1 MAERLCQVPHNRPT
15 RGFDRIDDVLA
26 ADYHRHI
33 NEKRN
38 QLRIKALKQIPT
50 MEKLMRKFIFAA
62 TATIIL
68 AAPFASAASAEEVI
82 VKERPNTVVK
92 ERVGPPEAVVRERV
106 APPEVVVR
114 DRAPEVKEKVII
126 NR

>member
-1 MAERLCQVPHNRPT
+1 
-15 RGFDRIDDVLA
+15 
-26 ADYHRHI
+26 
-33 NEKRN
+33 
-38 QLRIKALKQIPT
+38 
-50 MEKLMRKFIFAA
+50 MRKFIFAA
-62 TATIIL
+62 TATILL

-82 VKERPNTVVK
+82 VKERPDAVVK

-106 APPEVVVR
+106 GPPDVVVR

>member
-1 MAERLCQVPHNRPT
+1 
-15 RGFDRIDDVLA
+15 
-26 ADYHRHI
+26 
-33 NEKRN
+33 
-38 QLRIKALKQIPT
+38 
-50 MEKLMRKFIFAA
+50 MRKFIFAA
-62 TATIIL
+62 TATILL

-82 VKERPNTVVK
+82 VKERPNAVVK

>member
-1 MAERLCQVPHNRPT
+1 
-15 RGFDRIDDVLA
+15 
-26 ADYHRHI
+26 
-33 NEKRN
+33 
-38 QLRIKALKQIPT
+38 
-50 MEKLMRKFIFAA
+50 MRKFIFAA

-82 VKERPNTVVK
+82 VKERPNAVVK

-106 APPEVVVR
+106 APPEAVVR

>member
-1 MAERLCQVPHNRPT
+1 
-15 RGFDRIDDVLA
+15 
-26 ADYHRHI
+26 
-33 NEKRN
+33 
-38 QLRIKALKQIPT
+38 
-50 MEKLMRKFIFAA
+50 MRKFIFAA
-62 TATIIL
+62 TATILL

-82 VKERPNTVVK
+82 VKERPNAVVK

-106 APPEVVVR
+106 APPEAVVR